1 MKSATDPVAD
11 VRKPRHASQMEP
23 QDSIKPPRPGGV
35 GCAWTMLAV
44 NVVIIGL
51 LTASMVQG
59 PYSNREQELWYRYG
73 SLGFFIAGA
82 ALPAVALFAVR
93 RSRSVV
99 VASTAWMLAML
110 LGFVWFGA
118 MSSGGV

>member
-1 MKSATDPVAD
+1 
-11 VRKPRHASQMEP
+11 
-23 QDSIKPPRPGGV
+23 
-35 GCAWTMLAV
+35 MLAV

-59 PYSNREQELWYRYG
+59 PYSNREQELLYRYG